1 MPRRS
6 RAATGTVRAGGAR
19 ADPTAAGADPRWAPL
34 PVRRVEADPLAPA
47 DPQVWP
53 QTLAPVAQVLRE
65 GLDLGPAT
73 VLVGANGSGK
83 STLLEAI
90 AMAFG
95 LAPEGGST
103 GARHRTYVSESPL
116 SESLRLVRGPGGS
129 RWGYFVRAETLHG
142 LLGYLDAT
150 AADSRTRDPTFHVLS
165 HGESFLALLDTNRFG
180 QGEGLFVL
188 DEPEA
193 GLAFEAQL
201 TLVGQLMTL
210 AAGPR
215 AQLLVATHSPIVAAL
230 PGARLLQLDDL
241 GIHETEWAEL
251 PVVDHYRRF
260 LQVPERYLRH
270 LGAG

>member
-1 MPRRS
+1 
-6 RAATGTVRAGGAR
+6 
-19 ADPTAAGADPRWAPL
+19 
-34 PVRRVEADPLAPA
+34 
-47 DPQVWP
+47 
-53 QTLAPVAQVLRE
+53 VAQLLAD
-65 GLDLGPAT
+65 GLELSQCT
-73 VLVGANGSGK
+73 ILVGPNGSGK
-83 STLLEAI
+83 STIIEAV
-90 AMAFG
+90 ATAYG
-95 LAPEGGST
+95 LNPEGGST

-260 LQVPERYLRH
+260 LQAPERYLRH